1 MNDTLDCAVDALHT
15 LSAYMRREV
24 NGRSVLQEPPVTMY
38 GLVIT
43 LTCPKCWHEVH
54 MDNPSQILKEETE
67 ALGAFRLLF
76 SSKDKRQSLCETLQ
90 NCILKAYTDHQ
101 INGPCTPK
109 RSP

>member
-1 MNDTLDCAVDALHT
+1 VNDTLDHAVDALHT

-24 NGRSVLQEPPVTMY
+24 NGRSVLQEPPVTIY

-54 MDNPSQILKEETE
+54 MDNPFQILKEETE
-67 ALGAFRLLF
+67 ALGAAKFLF
-76 SSKDKRQSLCETLQ
+76 SAKDKRRSPGETLQ
-90 NCILKAYTDHQ
+90 NCILKAYTDHRS
-101 INGPCTPK
+101 NGPCTSK